1 MNSNEPQITLH
12 RRPLLVGLGGVEGT
26 CLVAAFLVSQ
36 RMEDP
41 RTTASGALL
50 GVALVGTLFLAG
62 ALVVAS
68 GKPRAASLLP
78 TLWLGATIARVMGLL
93 IAVLPIYFA
102 APQILPAFA
111 VGAGGAYLACLAVE
125 TALIARQALR

>member
-1 MNSNEPQITLH
+1 MTSAEPQITIPRGPILIG
-12 RRPLLVGLGGVEGT
+12 LV
-26 CLVAAFLVSQ
+26 VAIAFCSAAAVITSQ
-36 RMEDP
+36 RMADP
-41 RTTASGALL
+41 RSATTGALI

-62 ALVVAS
+62 ALLVAS
-68 GKPRAASLLP
+68 GQPRAASLLP
-78 TLWLGATIARVMGLL
+78 ALWLGATIARVMGLL

-125 TALIARQALR
+125 TAIIARQALR